1 MKISVFKDDDG
12 YENYLAHRPLVV
24 YVNGEVLNNVVRL
37 DTDEGWAEFNV
48 KGADGLFL
56 IEDGNIVT
64 DIAEGNI
71 EIVGDGI
78 SILHID
84 DMEVPAD
91 PSEEVLPADMRPSS
105 PDYLD
110 YLDG

>member
-1 MKISVFKDDDG
+1 MKISVFKDDEG

-56 IEDGNIVT
+56 IEEGNIVT
-64 DIAEGNI
+64 DIAEGVVEI
-71 EIVGDGI
+71 EGEGI
-78 SILHID
+78 TR
-84 DMEVPAD
+84 D
-91 PSEEVLPADMRPSS
+91 PVVEDESPDTSEENLPADMRSSS

-110 YLDG
+110 YLDA

>member
-1 MKISVFKDDDG
+1 MKISVFKDDAG

-56 IEDGNIVT
+56 IEEGHIVT
-64 DIAEGNI
+64 DIAEGDVEI
-71 EIVGDGI
+71 EGEGI
-78 SILHID
+78 TRSPVIGP
-84 DMEVPAD
+84 EVPVD
-91 PSEEVLPADMRPSS
+91 PDPIPEDEEDA
-105 PDYLD
+105 
-110 YLDG
+110 